1 MTISDIINQSID
13 TVYICTV
20 VNYQNSIDIIN
31 SIRNCRVS
39 SLGLMNTSTSHL
51 DLPYPAGLVEL
62 QTLEISLSKI
72 HDVVKSLVQLLIIR
86 NSYNGALSCSY
97 HSARAAYMEYLDL

>member
-1 MTISDIINQSID
+1 MTSLITQLILCTFVQSLIIKI
-13 TVYICTV
+13 VRYIK
-20 VNYQNSIDIIN
+20 N